1 MTAIII
7 LALTIWAISAVTK
20 SAKQKRAERNR
31 QAQIA
36 RINAENMKRRAE
48 AQRMRE
54 EFKARQLEAKLE
66 VERMVAIEREQI
78 RQAKEIEK
86 HEAWLRKHDEEIAKA
101 QFTISKATS
110 DIEHL
115 TEQISE
121 FYGLLDVLQNQQI
134 MAVPGSKADITA
146 QSKIITL
153 QNKIHSAENR
163 LNKAKFD
170 KEQAERKIA

>member
-1 MTAIII
+1 M
-7 LALTIWAISAVTK
+7 
-20 SAKQKRAERNR
+20 
-31 QAQIA
+31 
-36 RINAENMKRRAE
+36 
-48 AQRMRE
+48 
-54 EFKARQLEAKLE
+54 EAKLE

-101 QFTISKATS
+101 KFMISKATS

-115 TEQISE
+115 TEQIGQ
-121 FYGLLDVLQNQQI
+121 FYALLDVLQNQQI

-153 QNKIHSAENR
+153 QNKIHTAENR
-163 LNKAKFD
+163 LEKAKFD